1 MSMIR
6 YRAVGLALLLATLLT
21 TWRLT
26 PVAAATTIFSNNFD
40 GQSVGALVTGA
51 DPNQFG
57 GMAGASS
64 LSVENTVAAS
74 APNALA
80 VTLNTA
86 GFAFAAKQFST
97 AYTTYNLAFNLQL
110 GPDFTVASPNYV
122 VLAQTVP
129 ITSSNVGKVDVIV
142 PADDRIRLDY
152 TDSAGQHHFLWGSVA
167 FPAGSWHAVELRETV
182 GAGSGSLALLVD
194 GTPVVSGS
202 SLDLGTQGVTWFAV
216 GERFAPP
223 GSGAAGHLYIDDVT
237 ASTT

>member
-1 MSMIR
+1 MCTIR
-6 YRAVGLALLLATLLT
+6 YRAVGLALLLAAVLT

-26 PVAAATTIFSNNFD
+26 PVVAATTIFSNNFD
-40 GQSVGALVTGA
+40 GQSAGALVTGA

-57 GMAGASS
+57 GMAGAAN

-97 AYTTYNLAFNLQL
+97 AYTTYTLAFNLQL

-122 VLAQTVP
+122 VLAQTLPV
-129 ITSSNVGKVDVIV
+129 TSSNVGKVDVIV

-152 TDSAGQHHFLWGSVA
+152 TDSAGQHHFLWGGFVV
-167 FPAGSWHAVELRETV
+167 PKGSWHTVELRVERM
-182 GAGSGSLALLVD
+182 ALWSPRPL
-194 GTPVVSGS
+194 
-202 SLDLGTQGVTWFAV
+202 
-216 GERFAPP
+216 
-223 GSGAAGHLYIDDVT
+223 AAGESTLMRSRRRCGHVVDVEVAGGAT
-237 ASTT
+237 AGWREPPAHREPGHALRA

>member
-1 MSMIR
+1 MRTIR
-6 YRAVGLALLLATLLT
+6 YRAVGLALLLATVLT

-26 PVAAATTIFSNNFD
+26 PVAAATTIFSNGFD
-40 GQSVGALVTGA
+40 SQSAGALVTGT

-57 GMAGASS
+57 GVAGASN

-74 APNALA
+74 APNALS
-80 VTLNTA
+80 VTLNAA

-97 AYTTYNLAFNLQL
+97 AYTTYTLAFNLQL

-142 PADDRIRLDY
+142 PADDRLRLDY
-152 TDSAGQHHFLWGSVA
+152 TDSAGQHHFLWGSFVV
-167 FPAGSWHAVELRETV
+167 PPGSWHTVQLSETV

-194 GTPVVSGS
+194 GNPVAGGS
-202 SLDLGTQGVTWFAV
+202 NLDLGTQGVTWFAV

-223 GSGAAGHLYIDDVT
+223 GGAAAGHLYIDDVS